1 LGYSKSK
8 PQGRGVGSDDAYRI
22 FESLARSKA
31 AKTGLLEDLEDC
43 RVFVKGIDKDKS
55 SDMTTNIIRRHLIEY
70 TQNQCNIWG
79 ISLTQNSPSGFC
91 WNAGTRSW
99 ENGFCDNLIIVNRRI
114 LLVPKA
120 IVSYSKAHTPKR
132 YHQHFV
138 LNYLQNE
145 HLRLRSA
152 LVRTTVSRKG
162 VVRNFVTKKD
172 LVLKGGAAFD
182 KDYLVS
188 FTKAHPS
195 VFESFK
201 EVQKRTAGSIPLED
215 LIETDITSICDH
227 LMIQLSAIPPGK
239 DDATQF
245 HRTAIGILDLLF
257 YPHLMNP
264 LIEREIHEG
273 RKRIDITF
281 DNAATEGFFRRLHE
295 ISKIPCPFILAECKN
310 YGRELG
316 NPELDQLSGRF
327 SPNRGQFGLLVCR
340 SLADFSL
347 FMRRCRDTFRDAR
360 GLIVPITDE
369 DLLAG
374 LRRRSSGEINPLDEM
389 LQERYRAVAMA

>member
-1 LGYSKSK
+1 LRISRKFNLAHSRAEFDFVDVDINHDLPIFVDPYFLACRTDPWSVEASRTIRSFFNYFLGLLKSGQVDEARALFDHLHEPNETCLGYSKSK

-273 RKRIDITF
+273 RKRIDITL
-281 DNAATEGFFRRLHE
+281 FFQ
-295 ISKIPCPFILAECKN
+295 KIA
-310 YGRELG
+310 
-316 NPELDQLSGRF
+316 
-327 SPNRGQFGLLVCR
+327 
-340 SLADFSL
+340 
-347 FMRRCRDTFRDAR
+347 
-360 GLIVPITDE
+360 
-369 DLLAG
+369 
-374 LRRRSSGEINPLDEM
+374 
-389 LQERYRAVAMA
+389 